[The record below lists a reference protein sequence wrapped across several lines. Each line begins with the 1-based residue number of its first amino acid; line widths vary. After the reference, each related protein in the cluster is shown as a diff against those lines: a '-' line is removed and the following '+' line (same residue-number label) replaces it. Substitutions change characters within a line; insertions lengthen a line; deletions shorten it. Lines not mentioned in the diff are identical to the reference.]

1 MVIVPYYVQRDVL
14 LRERD
19 TLLRLVLSFWVES
32 QLRREREVT
41 VGMEW

>member
-32 QLRREREVT
+32 QLRREREVA